1 MARTLLLVVLSIALL
16 LELALTG
23 GAFFAPVFTLAKF
36 GVKYSPDTTF
46 LAYIGGWLLLFGSL
60 VATGALE
67 LVWQRRPSYATWCY
81 LLGLWWI
88 GIGIGIYYSFG
99 KPDNLLLDSVKGLFI
114 VILTWRCQVTRIM
127 ARRY

>member
-23 GAFFAPVFTLAKF
+23 GAFFAPAFTLAKF
-36 GVKYSPDTTF
+36 GVKYSLDTTF
-46 LAYIGGWLLLFGSL
+46 MAYIVGWLLLFVSRAAA
-60 VATGALE
+60 VALGQ
-67 LVWQRRPSYATWCY
+67 VWQRRPSYATWCY